1 MWGLRM
7 RIIQAHRSGNLYL
20 GLSAASAVGAAGFYV
35 LSENELRTRRRLE
48 ADFDSLLAVERVKA
62 RDESA
67 ANVERLKSA
76 PVLWS
81 GTVTNF
87 DQRLQGHAMLRN
99 SKIGSTVDVLE
110 EQAGSHGRYLQVRNR
125 GSGEVGLV
133 LETWVKRE
141 AV

>member
-1 MWGLRM
+1 
-7 RIIQAHRSGNLYL
+7 
-20 GLSAASAVGAAGFYV
+20 
-35 LSENELRTRRRLE
+35 
-48 ADFDSLLAVERVKA
+48 
-62 RDESA
+62 
-67 ANVERLKSA
+67 
-76 PVLWS
+76 
-81 GTVTNF
+81 
-87 DQRLQGHAMLRN
+87 MLRN